1 MQQGGEHVSNKS
13 RADYFKERREN
24 FKAFHVEVEKNK
36 MKQFEKK
43 LQKERKSK
51 KEWLYEKIDEEISK

>member
-24 FKAFHVEVEKNK
+24 SKAFHVEVEKNK
-36 MKQFEKK
+36 MEQFEKK

>member
-13 RADYFKERREN
+13 RADYFKERIEN

-36 MKQFEKK
+36 MEQFEKK

>member
-24 FKAFHVEVEKNK
+24 FKAFHVEVEKSK
-36 MKQFEKK
+36 MERFEKK
-43 LQKERKSK
+43 LLQESKSK
-51 KEWLYEKIDEEISK
+51 KEWLYEKINEEISK

>member
-1 MQQGGEHVSNKS
+1 MSNKS

-36 MKQFEKK
+36 MEQFEKK

-51 KEWLYEKIDEEISK
+51 KEWLYEKIDEAISK